1 MDVNDIVV
9 ISRLL
14 FRGSELTGIKV
25 IPVSLEE
32 FMIKNQEKYITG
44 LKKAHATGVRDN
56 YEYFNKCMLYFE
68 GTLQL

>member
-32 FMIKNQEKYITG
+32 FMIKN
-44 LKKAHATGVRDN
+44 
-56 YEYFNKCMLYFE
+56 
-68 GTLQL
+68 

>member
-32 FMIKNQEKYITG
+32 FMIKNQEKYING
-44 LKKAHATGVRDN
+44 LKKAHATGIRDN

-68 GTLQL
+68 GTL